1 MAKPGKK
8 LLSIVVPIYKEE
20 GNIAPFLGRMRQV
33 LKATGLDYEIIFC
46 MDPSPDR
53 TEELVKK
60 ALAKD
65 RRIRLMVF
73 ARRFGQPAATL
84 AGLNEAR
91 GDAVVVIDVDL
102 QDPPELIIEMVK
114 RWQAGADVVYAKRS
128 SRRGETL
135 IKKVVSAFGYKLINA
150 ASDVAIPRDTGDFRL
165 LSRRVVD
172 ALKGLREKHGFL
184 RGLVAYVGYRQEAIE
199 FERPER
205 HSGQGNYNRYLGSLR
220 IGFNGLVGFSN
231 FLLNATM
238 VLGLAV
244 AALSF
249 VGAVYIVVKRFF
261 MGINYAVGIPT
272 LHILVLFM
280 GGAQLVS
287 VGILGQ
293 YIGRIYDEVKDR
305 PRYLVDRAYNM
316 PVAKRPGRRP

>member
-1 MAKPGKK
+1 MPKA
-8 LLSIVVPIYKEE
+8 LLSVVVPIYKEE
-20 GNIAPFLGRMRQV
+20 GNIQPFVERCTKVLRQTR
-33 LKATGLDYEIIFC
+33 LRYEIIFC
-46 MDPSPDR
+46 LDPSPDR
-53 TEELVKK
+53 TEEAVRQ

-65 RRIRLMVF
+65 KNIRLMVF
-73 ARRFGQPAATL
+73 ARRFGQPTATL
-84 AGLNEAR
+84 AGLNAAQ

-102 QDPPELIIEMVK
+102 QDPPELILEMVK

-135 IKKVVSAFGYKLINA
+135 VKKAISAFGYKLINA

-165 LSRRVVD
+165 MSRRVVD
-172 ALKGLREKHGFL
+172 ALKSLREKHGFL
-184 RGLVAYVGYRQEAIE
+184 RGLVAYVGYRQEAVE

-205 HSGQGNYNRYLGSLR
+205 FSGAGNYNRYLGSLR
-220 IGFNGLVGFSN
+220 IGLNGLVGFSN

-238 VLGLAV
+238 IVGLVV
-244 AALSF
+244 AGLSF
-249 VGAVYIVVKRFF
+249 LMAVFVIYTRFF
-261 MGINYAVGIPT
+261 MGIQYAVGIPT

-305 PRYLVDRAYNM
+305 PRYLVDRAYNL
-316 PVAKRPGRRP
+316 PALAKGRGKAGR